1 MKKPE
6 DNIVW
11 LHHCFLF
18 SLKKTVMKIR
28 PQVSGPT
35 DVGFG
40 NYILTAPVDRG
51 ARQAKQVA
59 EVINVDEL
67 LSDINTLTNPNV
79 RKNRQRTEF

>member
-1 MKKPE
+1 M
-6 DNIVW
+6 W